1 MVKNKTKAQYEE
13 NKTLARQGIWQWIRI
28 KQLYCLK
35 KNDAS

>member
-1 MVKNKTKAQYEE
+1 MVKNKTKAQSKE
-13 NKTLARQGIWQWIRI
+13 NKSHVKQGIWQWIRI